1 MMFSLTRQARRVY
14 LCIALFTIVAGFFA
28 GLHAEDLRITDI
40 RFWQSPEEA
49 QIVLDLNGVPR
60 VTPVQSLMDGT
71 IFFDIENV
79 AFRPGRQ
86 SYPLNNSFVQTL
98 SVQERVRGG
107 VRVFLKPAEGVINR
121 TFVLPASADKSDRIV
136 IFLGE
141 SVISAESRRAQEVA
155 EIGRLKAG
163 NVRIVVIDPGHGG
176 EDPGARHNGI
186 IEKDFALQMGRLVK
200 AYFDR
205 DPRYKAILTRTGDY
219 IIPLERRSQIAARNG
234 ADAFVSLH
242 GNYNKKRAIA
252 GIEVYFESPKGASGE
267 AERLLA
273 DTENLQ
279 DVVGGVG
286 ATMGGSSKQ
295 VIVQKQAQT
304 MFLSRQLAEKTA
316 RRLGSAAPGMALR
329 GVKRAGFKV
338 LHSTAMPSVLVELGY
353 MSNPSDAAKMRSS
366 DVKTRLA
373 QGVYLGVRDFLE
385 GNIQQGVDAGYID
398 YVKKVEEEKKARAER
413 LRREKER
420 RARALAASKP
430 YTVKK
435 GDTVKS
441 VAKKCK
447 VTIATLRDLNQFGKN
462 RALKAGETI
471 RIPGR

>member
-1 MMFSLTRQARRVY
+1 MAFFSGRQARYV
-14 LCIALFTIVAGFFA
+14 FSFFA
-28 GLHAEDLRITDI
+28 VCAFVIGFLAAAHAEDLRITDI

-86 SYPLNNSFVQTL
+86 SYPLNNEFVKTL

-107 VRVFLKPAEGVINR
+107 VRVFLKPADGVINR
-121 TFVLPASADKSDRIV
+121 TFVLPANADKPDRIV
-136 IFLGE
+136 VFLGE
-141 SVISAESRRAQEVA
+141 PAVSAESRRVQEVE
-155 EIGRLKAG
+155 EIRRLKAG
-163 NVRIVVIDPGHGG
+163 NIKIVVIDPGHGG

-186 IEKDFALQMGRLVK
+186 IEKEFVLQMGRLVK

-205 DPRYKAILTRTGDY
+205 DPRYKAILTRSGDY
-219 IIPLERRSQIAARNG
+219 IIPLERRSQIAARYG

-242 GNYNKKRAIA
+242 GNYNRKRAIA
-252 GIEVYFESPKGASGE
+252 GLEVYYESPKGASGE
-267 AERLLA
+267 AERLLVEA
-273 DTENLQ
+273 ENGQ

-286 ATMGGSSKQ
+286 ASLSGSSKQ
-295 VIVQKQAQT
+295 VILQKQAEV
-304 MFLSRQLAEKTA
+304 MFQSRQLAEKTA
-316 RRLGSAAPGMALR
+316 ARLSSAVPGLGLR

-338 LHSTAMPSVLVELGY
+338 LHSTAMPSILVELGY

-366 DVKTRLA
+366 DAKTRLA
-373 QGVYLGVRDFLE
+373 QSVYLGVRDFLE
-385 GNIQQGVDAGYID
+385 GTIQQGYDAGYLD
-398 YVKKVEEEKKARAER
+398 YVKKVEEEKRARAER
-413 LRREKER
+413 LRKERER
-420 RARALAASKP
+420 RAKALAASKP

-435 GDTVKS
+435 GDTVAS
-441 VAKKCK
+441 VAKKFK
-447 VTIATLRDLNQFGKN
+447 VTVASIRDLNQFGKK
-462 RALKAGETI
+462 RSLKSGETI